1 MEAYKTTDFY
11 LAAFLFVNGNRI
23 NETNLIG
30 RSTTEFEFA
39 ESNEL
44 KKEVEKFYTM
54 KASVDPLTY
63 GSALRSIKSM
73 IHALKEAHTTSNSKG
88 TTNNANNKHRNEISR
103 G

>member
-1 MEAYKTTDFY
+1 METYVTTDFY
-11 LAAFLFVNGNRI
+11 LAAFLFVNSNPIKNTR
-23 NETNLIG
+23 LIS

-39 ESNEL
+39 ENSEL

-63 GSALRSIKSM
+63 GSAIRSIKSM

-88 TTNNANNKHRNEISR
+88 TTNNVNHKHRNEISR

>member
-1 MEAYKTTDFY
+1 MENPYLTTDFY
-11 LAAFLFVNGNRI
+11 LTAFLFTQGYRMKD
-23 NETNLIG
+23 TKLIG
-30 RSTTEFEFA
+30 RATTEFEFA

-63 GSALRSIKSM
+63 GSAIRSIKSM

-88 TTNNANNKHRNEISR
+88 INNYVTNNNRRNR
-103 G
+103 N

>member
-54 KASVDPLTY
+54 KALVDPLTY
-63 GSALRSIKSM
+63 GSSLRSIKSM
-73 IHALKEAHTTSNSKG
+73 IHALKEAHTSNSNG
-88 TTNNANNKHRNEISR
+88 TTNYDTNNRRNSN
-103 G
+103 